1 MITTLN
7 MLNVTVTGRGPSLI
21 WAHGLMHS
29 MAQETATG
37 WFHPAQPDRIR
48 RVRYDARGH
57 GRSPG
62 STTPDDYTW
71 PAQAND
77 LLAVAAAH
85 STGPCALG
93 GHSMGSASALLA
105 ALRAPE
111 KVSCLVLA
119 TPPTAWQTRPA
130 QIRRYRQMQRIIRQK
145 GFDRLLALAEQNPAL
160 PDWLLHSHPEHAQA
174 SLQALRQMHSDALM
188 AILDAACGADLPP
201 PASLQQLTV
210 PTLILAWENDPI
222 HPLQTALTLA
232 QSLPNAELRIINSA
246 RQLADWPAQ
255 IDAFVAAH
263 SAV

>member
-1 MITTLN
+1 MLN
-7 MLNVTVTGRGPSLI
+7 MLNVTVTGRGPNLV

-29 MAQETATG
+29 MAQETTTG
-37 WFHPAQPDRIR
+37 WFHPAQQDHIR
-48 RVRYDARGH
+48 RIRYDARGH
-57 GRSPG
+57 GHSPG
-62 STTPDDYTW
+62 STTPDEYAW

-111 KVSCLVLA
+111 SASCLVLA

-130 QIRRYRQMQRIIRQK
+130 QIRRYRQMQRIISQR
-145 GFDRLLALAEQNPAL
+145 GFARFLTLAEHNPAL
-160 PDWLLHSHPEHAQA
+160 PDWLLRAHPEHAHA
-174 SLQALRQMHSDALM
+174 SLQALRQMQPDSLM
-188 AILDAACGADLPP
+188 AILDAACNADLPP
-201 PASLQQLTV
+201 PASLQALTL

-222 HPLQTALTLA
+222 HPLLTAQTLA
-232 QSLPNAELRIINSA
+232 QALPNAELRIISSA

-263 SAV
+263 SAA